1 VSHARAGSE
10 PRSCD
15 PRAAV
20 RALLFGNFAIGTGV
34 MIVPGMLGDLA
45 DGLGVSVAT
54 AGQLIALAAFVT
66 CIGAPLAA
74 AFTSRI
80 DRRALLTGAL
90 LLYTA
95 GHAACA
101 LAPGYGSLAVLRAVT
116 VVAAAVFTPQA
127 AATVALLVP
136 PAQRSSAVASIF
148 VGWSVASVLGMP
160 IGHLIG
166 AHAGWR
172 WGFGAAA
179 LLAAVASA
187 WVARTIPG
195 GLTVPPLSGAAWR
208 AVFGNR
214 LLVGVLAVTLMSA
227 AGQFTMFAYVAPALD
242 AATHASPEAVSALL
256 ALFGA
261 FGVVGNTWMA
271 RHVGRLGADR
281 AVSASLAAIVTGVG
295 FAMLVVLVLAAP
307 RVGAS
312 AAAVAWLLWPLLF
325 AASLAWGLGC
335 FAMNSAPQGRVAA
348 IAPSLASASIA
359 LNTSCMYGGQAAG
372 AALGGAAIGAFGL
385 GALPFAA
392 AVLLGATWALSSR
405 LRVAHP

>member
-1 VSHARAGSE
+1 MSHARAGSE

-45 DGLGVSVAT
+45 NGLGVSVAT

-116 VVAAAVFTPQA
+116 VVSAAVFTPQA

-312 AAAVAWLLWPLLF
+312 AAWLLWPLLF

-335 FAMNSAPQGRVAA
+335 FAMNSAQQGRVAA